1 MKLQPLTAAHWPP
14 VKTIYEQGITTGNA
28 TFQTEA
34 PTWGECDRGHLAHSR
49 LVAVDAG
56 GRPSNQVLGWA
67 ALSPVSGRCV
77 YGGVAE
83 VSIYVAGAAR
93 GRGVGRQLLA
103 ALVTES
109 EANGLWT
116 LQASIFPE
124 NTTSISIH
132 LGAGFREV
140 GRRERIGQLHGV
152 WRDTLLLECRSAAV
166 GSESGPASVAPSYLI
181 SSPAHA
187 TT

>member
-1 MKLQPLTAAHWPP
+1 MKLHPLTAAHWPA
-14 VKTIYEQGITTGNA
+14 VKAIYEQGIATGNA
-28 TFQTEA
+28 TFQTDA
-34 PTWGECDRGHLAHSR
+34 PTWGEWDRGHLAHSR

-56 GRPSNQVLGWA
+56 YGNNGQVLGWA

-83 VSIYVAGAAR
+83 VSVYVAGDAR

-103 ALVTES
+103 AIVAES

-132 LGAGFREV
+132 AGAGFQTV

-152 WRDTLLLECRSAAV
+152 WRSTVLLERRSAMV
-166 GSESGPASVAPSYLI
+166 GVEASPVPDAPSYLL
-181 SSPAHA
+181 SSPVHA
-187 TT
+187 TA

>member
-1 MKLQPLTAAHWPP
+1 MKLQPMTAAHWPA
-14 VKTIYEQGITTGNA
+14 VKAIYEQGLATGNA

-34 PTWGECDRGHLAHSR
+34 PTWEEWDRGHLAPGR

-56 GRPSNQVLGWA
+56 YGNTGQVLGWA

-83 VSIYVAGAAR
+83 VSVYVAGAAR

-109 EANGLWT
+109 EAHGLWM

-132 LGAGFREV
+132 AGAGFRTV
-140 GRRERIGQLHGV
+140 GYRERIGQLHGV
-152 WRDTLLLECRSAAV
+152 WRNTVLLERRSAVV
-166 GSESGPASVAPSYLI
+166 GAESGAPSLL
-181 SSPAHA
+181 SLESNSHA
-187 TT
+187 TA